1 MREARD
7 ILDAW
12 DAIRR
17 RGGHAVL
24 ATIVE
29 VSGSTYRR
37 PGARMLLGDDGSAVG
52 LLSGGCLEGDLVERS
67 RAVLDS
73 GSAVTIVY
81 DMTGRDELVWG
92 LGLGCAG
99 KVHVLLE
106 PLPAR
111 LSPDPLQLLRQ
122 AIEQRRDGSVATVYH
137 SADPARVPVG
147 ARVGCESGS
156 TGDGLLDRRIRSDLP
171 VRVTASRRYATP
183 SGSFD
188 VLLESIAPPQP
199 LVILGGGPDALPL
212 VRLAKQLG
220 WHVTVIDH
228 RPSFA
233 RAANFPGADRVMLS
247 GHEDPLAGVAP
258 DEHAAA
264 VVMTH
269 KFLHD
274 VELLERLLASPV
286 RYIGLLG
293 PKARTG
299 QLLGALAE
307 RGIEPDAERLACVFG
322 PVGLDLGAE
331 TPEEI
336 ALSILAEIR
345 AVLGGRR
352 GGFLRERDA
361 PLHEPQ
367 G

>member
-12 DAIRR
+12 DAIRG
-17 RGGHAVL
+17 RGGRAVL

-52 LLSGGCLEGDLVERS
+52 LLSGGCLEGDLAERA
-67 RAVLDS
+67 RAVLDR
-73 GSAVTIVY
+73 GEATTVVY

-106 PLPAR
+106 PLPAP
-111 LSPDPLQLLRQ
+111 SAPDVPELLRR
-122 AIEQRRDGSVATVYH
+122 AVERREAVSLATVYRS
-137 SADPARVPVG
+137 SAPAGAPVG
-147 ARVGCESGS
+147 ARIAPGSGS
-156 TGDGLLDRRIRSDLP
+156 TGDEELDSRLSAELP
-171 VRVTASRRYATP
+171 APRTVVRRYATAA
-183 SGSFD
+183 GDYD
-188 VLLESIAPPQP
+188 VLLESIPPP
-199 LVILGGGPDALPL
+199 LPLLILGGGPDALPL
-212 VRLAKQLG
+212 VRLARELG
-220 WHVTVIDH
+220 WHVTVVDH

-233 RAANFPGADRVMLS
+233 RAANFPFADRVVRS
-247 GHEDPLAGVAP
+247 DRENPLGGLP
-258 DEHAAA
+258 LDEATVA

-269 KFLHD
+269 QFLHD
-274 VELLERLLASPV
+274 VELLQRLLASPV

-293 PKARTG
+293 PRARAE
-299 QLLGALAE
+299 QLVAALGE
-307 RGIEPDAERLACVFG
+307 RGIAPPSERLECVFG

-336 ALSILAEIR
+336 ALSIAAEIR

-352 GGFLRERDA
+352 GGFLRQRDE
-361 PLHEPQ
+361 PLHEPRE
-367 G
+367 